1 MLLGELMD
9 ALVDFF
15 YSVLYK
21 CFAGICVIIDFIKTI
36 FYKLC
41 GIETVSING
50 EETDLLSTLMG
61 SNDIKRTFLII
72 TIIGAIL
79 LVVFTIIAI
88 IKSCYQEKQNW
99 KTVLTKNMHSFI
111 IMLLIPFT
119 VLAGIMLTNVIM
131 TSINQAMQGNLDG
144 SNGMIGGQFLIT
156 IGSDAYKGSISD
168 RSIVE
173 SMFVTGKL
181 DYNNLSTV
189 KQYYDITNCNYVIG
203 ILGSL
208 VMLVMFVL
216 SSLTFV
222 QRIFDIVLLYLISPI
237 SISTI
242 PLDEGNRFRVWK
254 DMLISKIVS
263 AYGVIL
269 VMNLFFLIIPIVYQI
284 DFFGNNFQN
293 GIVYILFLIGGSFAV
308 TKASRL
314 ISQLTGGQQSGGE
327 LAQML
332 YNVRSAFAFT
342 KAAKAMVGGATMGL
356 LAGSDYKKNRTKGKM
371 DKGEAMKASIHSTRN
386 QRVVAD
392 GVKKSKAK
400 QVLGMPLRMATMPF
414 GMLHDL
420 SKGGLIQ
427 VGKNFMPRL
436 KNALGGSSWVNHAY
450 VKSKLKKKDNSKEV
464 SKNVDSKANIKEK
477 GEETKAENS
486 SNQNTESTRENESI
500 KENDNKSE
508 TSNKESNEGGDAKQ
522 ETKENISNMASERD
536 DKPLEKGEDKIED
549 NSKDKQG

>member
-15 YSVLYK
+15 YSILYR
-21 CFAGICVIIDFIKTI
+21 FFSGICVIIDFIKNI

-41 GIETVSING
+41 GIETVNING
-50 EETDLLSTLMG
+50 EETDLLSNLMA
-61 SNDIKRTFLII
+61 SDNIRRTFLII
-72 TIIGAIL
+72 TIIGVIL
-79 LVVFTIIAI
+79 LVVFTTIAL
-88 IKSCYQEKQNW
+88 IKTCYQEKQNW
-99 KTVLTKNMHSFI
+99 RTVLTKNFQSFI
-111 IMLLIPFT
+111 IMILVPFT
-119 VLAGIMLTNVIM
+119 VMAGILLTNTIM
-131 TSINQAMQGNLDG
+131 TSINQAMQGSLNG
-144 SNGMIGGQFLIT
+144 SNGLIGGQFLIT
-156 IGSDAYKGSISD
+156 IGNDAYKGSISD

-173 SMFVTGKL
+173 NMFITGKL
-181 DYNNLSTV
+181 DYSDLSVV

-203 ILGSL
+203 ILGSI
-208 VMLVMFVL
+208 VILVMFVL

-222 QRIFDIVLLYLISPI
+222 QRIFDIVLLYLISPV

-254 DMLISKIVS
+254 DMLISKILS

-269 VMNLFFLIIPIVYQI
+269 VMNLFFLIIPIVYQV
-284 DFFGNNFQN
+284 DFFENNFQN

-332 YNVRSAFAFT
+332 YNIRSAFAFS
-342 KAAKAMVGGATMGL
+342 KAAKAIVGGATMGL

-371 DKGEAMKASIHSTRN
+371 DRGEAMKASLHSTRN
-386 QRVVAD
+386 QKVIAD

-400 QVLGMPLRMATMPF
+400 QVLGIPLRMATMPF

-420 SKGGLIQ
+420 SRGGLIQ

-436 KNALGGSSWVNHAY
+436 KNALGGSSWVSHAD
-450 VKSKLKKKDNSKEV
+450 VKQKPKKKEENKSD
-464 SKNVDSKANIKEK
+464 SKNDDKKANIKEEGK
-477 GEETKAENS
+477 ETEN
-486 SNQNTESTRENESI
+486 NNPKENTNTESTRGGESM
-500 KENDNKSE
+500 KEDTKSE
-508 TSNKESNEGGDAKQ
+508 SPETNEGGDEKAN
-522 ETKENISNMASERD
+522 TENMKSEREE
-536 DKPLEKGEDKIED
+536 KPLKKGDEHIED
-549 NSKDKQG
+549 NTEDKQG